1 MKKRLLVIPFCL
13 MFLFSMFFVSCG
25 QQGQNQVDTS
35 KLEQQISDLSKRIDD
50 LTKKVD
56 ELSKEKAVVKVKA
69 PVKGLKVAMV
79 TDVGG
84 VNDQSFNQSA
94 WEGLKR
100 AKSELGVEIAYKESK
115 QDADYGPNMET
126 FTDANFD
133 LIWGIGFLMGDAIKS
148 TAQINPDQKYAI
160 IDFAYGPETPKNVG
174 CVVFQEEQPSFLVG
188 YIAGKMTKT
197 NKVGFVG
204 GIKFP
209 LIEKFEYGF
218 MAGVKLANPDCEVLR
233 QYAESFTDAAKGKAI
248 ANNMYQ
254 QNADIVFHASGG
266 VGDGVIEAAKEKG
279 KWAIG
284 VDKDQ
289 NFLAPDNVLTS
300 AMKRVDN
307 AIFGMVKKLTEDA
320 FVGGE
325 MVVYNLSNDGVG
337 IAPSSNKHVPQSIL
351 DEVDGLI
358 AKVKKGAIV
367 VPATN
372 DAYNAFIK

>member
-1 MKKRLLVIPFCL
+1 MKKIRVALSAVLTLFFITGLLV
-13 MFLFSMFFVSCG
+13 VG
-25 QQGQNQVDTS
+25 QAATM
-35 KLEQQISDLSKRIDD
+35 KI
-50 LTKKVD
+50 
-56 ELSKEKAVVKVKA
+56 
-69 PVKGLKVAMV
+69 AMV

-100 AKSELGVEIAYKESK
+100 AEKDFGIKVAYKESK
-115 QDADYGPNMET
+115 QDADYAPNMET
-126 FTDANFD
+126 LTDAGYD
-133 LIWGIGFLMGDAIKS
+133 LIWGIGFLMGDAIKE
-148 TAQINPDQKYAI
+148 TAEINPDQKYAI
-160 IDFAYGPETPKNVG
+160 IDFSYGDETPQNVA
-174 CVVFQEEQPSFLVG
+174 CAVFQEEEPSFLVG
-188 YIAGKMTKT
+188 YIAGKMTKS

-218 MAGVKLANPDCEVLR
+218 MAGVKLANPDAEVLR

-248 ANNMYQ
+248 TNNMYQ
-254 QNADIVFHASGG
+254 QGADIVFHASGG

-307 AIFGMVKKLTEDA
+307 AIYDIGKRLIAGEFA
-320 FVGGE
+320 GGE
-325 MVVYNLSNDGVG
+325 TVVYNLKNDGVG
-337 IAPSSNKHVPQSIL
+337 IAPTSDKHVPAKIL
-351 DEVDGLI
+351 IEVDDLV
-358 AKVKKGAIV
+358 AKIKAGEIV
-367 VPATN
+367 VPATKE
-372 DAYNAFIK
+372 AFDKF

>member
-1 MKKRLLVIPFCL
+1 MKRFRFIHLMLVVIALLICFGTPAL
-13 MFLFSMFFVSCG
+13 G
-25 QQGQNQVDTS
+25 A
-35 KLEQQISDLSKRIDD
+35 KLKF
-50 LTKKVD
+50 
-56 ELSKEKAVVKVKA
+56 
-69 PVKGLKVAMV
+69 AMV

-94 WEGLKR
+94 WEGLQR
-100 AKSELGVEIAYKESK
+100 VEKDFGIKVAYKESK
-115 QDADYGPNMET
+115 QDADYAPNMET
-126 FTDANFD
+126 LTDAGFD
-133 LIWGIGFLMGDAIKS
+133 LIWGIGFLMGDAIKA

-160 IDFAYGPETPKNVG
+160 IDFAYGPETPKNVTG
-174 CVVFQEEQPSFLVG
+174 VVFQEEQPSFLVG

-197 NKVGFVG
+197 NKIGFVG

-209 LIEKFEYGF
+209 LIERFEYGY
-218 MAGVKLANPDCEVLR
+218 MAGARMANPKCEVLS

-254 QNADIVFHASGG
+254 KGADIVFHASGG

-307 AIFGMVKKLTEDA
+307 AIYDVGRKLKDGQWK
-320 FVGGE
+320 GGE
-325 MVVYNLSNDGVG
+325 TMVYNLSNDGVG
-337 IAPSSNKHVPQSIL
+337 IAPTSKKHVPADIL
-351 DEVDGLI
+351 AEVDQLVARI
-358 AKVKKGAIV
+358 KKGDFK
-367 VPATN
+367 VPSTKVEF
-372 DAYNAFIK
+372 DAFKF

>member
-1 MKKRLLVIPFCL
+1 MKKNRLALSAVLTLIFIAG
-13 MFLFSMFFVSCG
+13 LFAVG
-25 QQGQNQVDTS
+25 QAA
-35 KLEQQISDLSKRIDD
+35 KMRI
-50 LTKKVD
+50 
-56 ELSKEKAVVKVKA
+56 
-69 PVKGLKVAMV
+69 AMV

-100 AKSELGVEIAYKESK
+100 AEKDFGAEVAYKESR
-115 QDADYGPNMET
+115 QDADYAPNMET
-126 FTDANFD
+126 LTDAGYD
-133 LIWGIGFLMGDAIKS
+133 LIWGIGFLMGDAIKE
-148 TAQINPDQKYAI
+148 TAEINPDQKYAI
-160 IDFAYGPETPKNVG
+160 IDFSYGPETPKNVA
-174 CVVFQEEQPSFLVG
+174 CAVFQEEEPSFLVG

-209 LIEKFEYGF
+209 LIEKFEYGY
-218 MAGVKLANPDCEVLR
+218 MAGVKLANPDAEVLR

-248 ANNMYQ
+248 TNNMYQ
-254 QNADIVFHASGG
+254 QGADIVFHASGG

-307 AIFGMVKKLTEDA
+307 AIYDIGKRLM
-320 FVGGE
+320 GGGFAGGDT
-325 MVVYNLSNDGVG
+325 VVYNLKNDGVG
-337 IAPSSNKHVPQSIL
+337 IAPTSNKHVPAEIL
-351 DEVDGLI
+351 KEVDGLV
-358 AKVKKGAIV
+358 AKIKAGEIV
-367 VPATN
+367 VPATK
-372 DAYNAFIK
+372 DAFDKF

>member
-1 MKKRLLVIPFCL
+1 MKGFRFTYLVCIGLALVMCFGN
-13 MFLFSMFFVSCG
+13 VA
-25 QQGQNQVDTS
+25 
-35 KLEQQISDLSKRIDD
+35 IA
-50 LTKKVD
+50 KKI
-56 ELSKEKAVVKVKA
+56 KI
-69 PVKGLKVAMV
+69 AMV

-94 WEGLKR
+94 WEGLQR
-100 AKSELGVEIAYKESK
+100 AQKDFSIKVSYKESR
-115 QDADYGPNMET
+115 QDADYAPNMET
-126 FTDANFD
+126 LTDAGFD
-133 LIWGIGFLMGDAIKS
+133 LIWGIGFLMGDAIKE

-160 IDFAYGPETPKNVG
+160 IDFSYGKDTPKNVVG
-174 CVVFQEEQPSFLVG
+174 VVFQEEQPSFLVG
-188 YIAGKMTKT
+188 YIAGKLSKA

-209 LIEKFEYGF
+209 LIEKFEYGY
-218 MAGVKLANPDCEVLR
+218 MAGVKMANPNCKILS

-254 QNADIVFHASGG
+254 QGADIVFHASGG

-307 AIFGMVKKLTEDA
+307 AIYDMARKLKDGQWN
-320 FVGGE
+320 GGDT
-325 MVVYNLSNDGVG
+325 VVYSLSNDGVG
-337 IAPSSNKHVPQSIL
+337 IAPTSGKHVPANVL
-351 DEVDGLI
+351 AEVDKLTQKI
-358 AKVKKGAIV
+358 KKGDIV
-367 VPATN
+367 VPATKTEF
-372 DAYNAFIK
+372 DKFKF

>member
-1 MKKRLLVIPFCL
+1 MKRTHLIFACILGLAALVCWGGTT
-13 MFLFSMFFVSCG
+13 MAA
-25 QQGQNQVDTS
+25 
-35 KLEQQISDLSKRIDD
+35 DLKI
-50 LTKKVD
+50 
-56 ELSKEKAVVKVKA
+56 
-69 PVKGLKVAMV
+69 AMV

-94 WEGLKR
+94 WEGLQR
-100 AKSELGVEIAYKESK
+100 AKKDFGAKVAYKESK

-126 FTDANFD
+126 LTDAGYD
-133 LIWGIGFLMGDAIKS
+133 LIWGVGFLMGDAIKE
-148 TAQINPDQKYAI
+148 TAEINPDQKYAI
-160 IDFAYGPETPKNVG
+160 IDFAYGDKTPPNVA
-174 CVVFQEEQPSFLVG
+174 CVVFQEEEPSFLVG

-209 LIEKFEYGF
+209 LIEKFEYGY
-218 MAGVKLANPDCEVLR
+218 MAGVKMANPKAEVLR

-254 QNADIVFHASGG
+254 QGADIVFHASGG

-279 KWAIG
+279 QWAIG

-307 AIFGMVKKLTEDA
+307 AIYDVAKQLKAGSFN
-320 FVGGE
+320 GGKAS
-325 MVVYNLSNDGVG
+325 VYNLRNEGVG
-337 IAPSSNKHVPQSIL
+337 IAPTSSKHVPSDIL
-351 DEVDGLI
+351 KEVDELI
-358 AKVKKGAIV
+358 AKIKAGEIV
-367 VPATN
+367 VPATL
-372 DAYNAFIK
+372 AAFEKFK

>member
-1 MKKRLLVIPFCL
+1 MKKVLVLGMAVIFCAVL
-13 MFLFSMFFVSCG
+13 AMTGIVSAK
-25 QQGQNQVDTS
+25 QY
-35 KLEQQISDLSKRIDD
+35 KI
-50 LTKKVD
+50 
-56 ELSKEKAVVKVKA
+56 
-69 PVKGLKVAMV
+69 AMV

-94 WEGLKR
+94 WEGLKK
-100 AKSELGVEIAYKESK
+100 AEKDLGIKAAYKESK

-126 FTDANFD
+126 FTDAEYD
-133 LIWGIGFLMGDAIKS
+133 LIWGIGFLMGDAIKN
-148 TAQINPDQKYAI
+148 TALINPDQKYAI
-160 IDFAYGPETPKNVG
+160 VDFAYGPETPKNVG
-174 CVVFQEEQPSFLVG
+174 CAVFQEEQPSFLVG

-218 MAGVKLANPDCEVLR
+218 MAGVKLANPKAEVLR

-248 ANNMYQ
+248 TNNMYQ
-254 QNADIVFHASGG
+254 QGADIVFHASGG

-307 AIFGMVKKLTEDA
+307 AVYDMSKKMTSGN
-320 FVGGE
+320 FPGGE
-325 MVVYNLSNDGVG
+325 TVVYNLSNDGVG
-337 IAPSSNKHVPQSIL
+337 IAPTSSKHVSKAIL
-351 DEVDGLI
+351 DEVDALI
-358 AKVKKGAIV
+358 AKIKAGTIV

-372 DAYNAFIK
+372 DQYMSFMK

>member
-1 MKKRLLVIPFCL
+1 MEKFRFALSAVLVLIFIAGLMTVSQAAEMKI
-13 MFLFSMFFVSCG
+13 
-25 QQGQNQVDTS
+25 
-35 KLEQQISDLSKRIDD
+35 
-50 LTKKVD
+50 
-56 ELSKEKAVVKVKA
+56 
-69 PVKGLKVAMV
+69 AMV

-100 AKSELGVEIAYKESK
+100 AEKDFGIKVAYKESK
-115 QDADYGPNMET
+115 QDADYAPNMET
-126 FTDANFD
+126 LTDAGYD
-133 LIWGIGFLMGDAIKS
+133 LIWGIGFLMGDAIKE
-148 TAQINPDQKYAI
+148 TAEINPDQKYAI
-160 IDFAYGPETPKNVG
+160 IDFSYGPETPKNVA
-174 CVVFQEEQPSFLVG
+174 CAVFQEEEPSFLVG

-209 LIEKFEYGF
+209 LIEKFEYGY
-218 MAGVKLANPDCEVLR
+218 MAGVKLANPDVEVLR

-248 ANNMYQ
+248 TNNMYQ
-254 QNADIVFHASGG
+254 QGADIVFHASGG

-307 AIFGMVKKLTEDA
+307 AIYDIGKRLIAGE
-320 FVGGE
+320 FVGGDT
-325 MVVYNLSNDGVG
+325 VAYNLKNEGVG
-337 IAPSSNKHVPQSIL
+337 IAPTSNKHVPAEIL
-351 DEVDGLI
+351 QEVDGLI
-358 AKVKKGAIV
+358 AKIKAGEIV
-367 VPATN
+367 VPATQE
-372 DAYNAFIK
+372 AFDKF

>member
-1 MKKRLLVIPFCL
+1 VL
-13 MFLFSMFFVSCG
+13 VSCVIFG
-25 QQGQNQVDTS
+25 IVGIAGAKQF
-35 KLEQQISDLSKRIDD
+35 
-50 LTKKVD
+50 KV
-56 ELSKEKAVVKVKA
+56 
-69 PVKGLKVAMV
+69 GMV

-100 AKSELGVEIAYKESK
+100 AKKELGVKIVYKESK
-115 QDADYGPNMET
+115 QDADYAPNMET
-126 FTDANFD
+126 LTDAGYD
-133 LIWGIGFLMGDAIKS
+133 LIWGIGFLMGDAIQK
-148 TAQINPDQKYAI
+148 TALINPDQKYAI
-160 IDFAYGPETPKNVG
+160 IDFSYGDKTPKNVG
-174 CVVFQEEQPSFLVG
+174 CAVFQEEQPSFLVG

-209 LIEKFEYGF
+209 LIEKFEYGY
-218 MAGVKLANPDCEVLR
+218 MAGVKLANPKCEVLR

-307 AIFGMVKKLTEDA
+307 AIFDMVKQLTAGE
-320 FVGGE
+320 FKGGAT
-325 MVVYNLSNDGVG
+325 VVYNLSNDGVG
-337 IAPSSNKHVPQSIL
+337 IAPTSSKHVPKPIL
-351 DEVDGLI
+351 DEVDALI
-358 AKVKKGAIV
+358 KKIKAGEIV
-367 VPATN
+367 VPSTKDTY
-372 DAYNAFIK
+372 DAFVK

>member
-1 MKKRLLVIPFCL
+1 MKKLFVLGIAAVLATVFC
-13 MFLFSMFFVSCG
+13 FAG
-25 QQGQNQVDTS
+25 GAGA
-35 KLEQQISDLSKRIDD
+35 
-50 LTKKVD
+50 KKY
-56 ELSKEKAVVKVKA
+56 
-69 PVKGLKVAMV
+69 KVAMV

-100 AKSELGVEIAYKESK
+100 AKSDLGIKIAYKESK

-126 FTDANFD
+126 LTDAEYD

-160 IDFAYGPETPKNVG
+160 IDFSYGPDTPKNVG
-174 CVVFQEEQPSFLVG
+174 CAVFQEEQPSFLVG

-209 LIEKFEYGF
+209 LIEKFEYGY
-218 MAGVKLANPDCEVLR
+218 MAGVKLANPKCEVLR

-248 ANNMYQ
+248 TNNMYQ
-254 QNADIVFHASGG
+254 QGADIVFHASGG
-266 VGDGVIEAAKEKG
+266 VGDGVIEAAKEKA

-307 AIFGMVKKLTEDA
+307 AIYDMSKKMTMGK
-320 FVGGE
+320 FKGGE
-325 MVVYNLSNDGVG
+325 TVVYNLSNDGVG
-337 IAPSSNKHVPQSIL
+337 IAPTSNKHVPQSIL
-351 DEVDGLI
+351 DEVNDLI
-358 AKVKKGAIV
+358 TKIKAGKIV

-372 DAYNAFIK
+372 DAYQAFIK

>member
-1 MKKRLLVIPFCL
+1 MRKLLVL
-13 MFLFSMFFVSCG
+13 G
-25 QQGQNQVDTS
+25 
-35 KLEQQISDLSKRIDD
+35 
-50 LTKKVD
+50 LTALTCVI
-56 ELSKEKAVVKVKA
+56 LGMAGTAGAEKF
-69 PVKGLKVAMV
+69 KVAMV

-100 AKSELGVEIAYKESK
+100 SKKELGVNIAYKESK
-115 QDADYGPNMET
+115 QDADYAPNMET
-126 FTDANFD
+126 FTDAGFD

-148 TAQINPDQKYAI
+148 TARINPDQKYAI
-160 IDFAYGPETPKNVG
+160 IDFAYGPQTPKNVA
-174 CVVFQEEQPSFLVG
+174 CAVFQEEQPSFLVG

-197 NKVGFVG
+197 NRVGFVG

-218 MAGVKLANPDCEVLR
+218 LAGVHLANPDCEVLR

-254 QNADIVFHASGG
+254 QDADIVFHASGG

-307 AIFGMVKKLTEDA
+307 AIFDMVGKLTRGE
-320 FVGGE
+320 FKGGDT
-325 MVVYNLSNDGVG
+325 VVYNLSNDGVG
-337 IAPSSNKHVPQSIL
+337 IAPSSGKHVPKPVL
-351 DEVDGLI
+351 ARVDELI
-358 AKVKKGAIV
+358 KEIKAGKIV
-367 VPATN
+367 VPATM
-372 DAYNAFIK
+372 DAYEAFIK

>member
-1 MKKRLLVIPFCL
+1 MKRFRFIHLMLVVIALLICFGTPA
-13 MFLFSMFFVSCG
+13 MG
-25 QQGQNQVDTS
+25 A
-35 KLEQQISDLSKRIDD
+35 KLKF
-50 LTKKVD
+50 
-56 ELSKEKAVVKVKA
+56 
-69 PVKGLKVAMV
+69 AMV

-94 WEGLKR
+94 WEGLQR
-100 AKSELGVEIAYKESK
+100 VEKDFGIKVAYKESK
-115 QDADYGPNMET
+115 QDADYAPNMET
-126 FTDANFD
+126 LTDAGFD
-133 LIWGIGFLMGDAIKS
+133 LIWGIGFLMGDAIKA

-160 IDFAYGPETPKNVG
+160 IDFAYGPETPKNVTG
-174 CVVFQEEQPSFLVG
+174 VVFQEEQPSFLVG

-197 NKVGFVG
+197 NKIGFVG

-209 LIEKFEYGF
+209 LIERFEYGY
-218 MAGVKLANPDCEVLR
+218 MAGARMANPKCEVLS

-254 QNADIVFHASGG
+254 KGADIVFHASGG

-307 AIFGMVKKLTEDA
+307 AIYDVGRKLKDGQWR
-320 FVGGE
+320 GGE
-325 MVVYNLSNDGVG
+325 TMVYNLSNEGVG
-337 IAPSSNKHVPQSIL
+337 IAPTSKKHVPADIL
-351 DEVDGLI
+351 AEVDQLVARI
-358 AKVKKGAIV
+358 KKGDFK
-367 VPATN
+367 VPSTKAEF
-372 DAYNAFIK
+372 DAFKF

>member
-1 MKKRLLVIPFCL
+1 MRRFRFIHLVLVVMALVICFGAPA
-13 MFLFSMFFVSCG
+13 MG
-25 QQGQNQVDTS
+25 A
-35 KLEQQISDLSKRIDD
+35 KLR
-50 LTKKVD
+50 
-56 ELSKEKAVVKVKA
+56 
-69 PVKGLKVAMV
+69 VAMV

-94 WEGLKR
+94 WEGLQR
-100 AKSELGVEIAYKESK
+100 AEKDFGAKVAYKESK
-115 QDADYGPNMET
+115 QDADYAPNMET
-126 FTDANFD
+126 LTDAEFD
-133 LIWGIGFLMGDAIKS
+133 LIWGIGFLMGDAIKA

-160 IDFAYGPETPKNVG
+160 IDFAYGNETPKNVAG
-174 CVVFQEEQPSFLVG
+174 IVFQEEQPSFLVG

-209 LIEKFEYGF
+209 LIERFEYGY
-218 MAGVKLANPDCEVLR
+218 MAGVKMANPKCEVLS

-254 QNADIVFHASGG
+254 KGADIVFHASGG
-266 VGDGVIEAAKEKG
+266 VGDGVIEAAKEKS

-307 AIFGMVKKLTEDA
+307 AIYDVVRKLKA
-320 FVGGE
+320 GQWNGGE
-325 MVVYNLSNDGVG
+325 TVVYNLSNEGVG
-337 IAPSSNKHVPQSIL
+337 IAPTSKKHVPANIL
-351 DEVDGLI
+351 AEVDQLTARI
-358 AKVKKGAIV
+358 KKGEFK
-367 VPATN
+367 VPSTKAEY
-372 DAYNAFIK
+372 DAFKL